1 MKLETFCGMEHHQL
15 VISSQISHKF
25 KQSFFQEVVFAKR
38 LHQLESRVN
47 EVYIMCNYAL
57 LYTTLWWWWWFIQN
71 AANINCPISCLYYHV
86 QRQVQKKNHNRSIVS
101 GWNLPRAG
109 ITMFDDRK
117 CSNPSS
123 LCWAYLMSAL
133 IMMMISEGV
142 YKKHGCAVGY
152 IANVNYINVC
162 LLQII
167 NHCYISRLQMKMNKD
182 RSYRNLII

>member
-1 MKLETFCGMEHHQL
+1 MKCTLCAIMHCSTQHYGDDELMMIHSKCRQHKLPYLLL
-15 VISSQISHKF
+15 VLPCAKTSPRKKITID
-25 KQSFFQEVVFAKR
+25 QSC
-38 LHQLESRVN
+38 RV
-47 EVYIMCNYAL
+47 EIYMYL
-57 LYTTLWWWWWFIQN
+57 
-71 AANINCPISCLYYHV
+71 
-86 QRQVQKKNHNRSIVS
+86 
-101 GWNLPRAG
+101 GPRAG

-142 YKKHGCAVGY
+142 FKKHGCAVGY

-167 NHCYISRLQMKMNKD
+167 NHCYISRLRMKMNKD